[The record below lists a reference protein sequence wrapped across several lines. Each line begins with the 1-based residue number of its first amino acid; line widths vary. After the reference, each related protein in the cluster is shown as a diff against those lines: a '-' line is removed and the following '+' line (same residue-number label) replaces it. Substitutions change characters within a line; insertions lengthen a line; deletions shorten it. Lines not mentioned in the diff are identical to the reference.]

1 MGGGVGAA
9 AGAAPGR
16 ADGAHA
22 ALAGA
27 QGRGGRGRG
36 LEHHA
41 PRAGLDVQQH
51 LGTNIINQAINQS
64 INQSIIM
71 GLVRIITFVKHK
83 IISKPRL

>member
-51 LGTNIINQAINQS
+51 LGANKINQS
-64 INQSIIM
+64 INQYQSINHNGFGENNNI
-71 GLVRIITFVKHK
+71 RKT
-83 IISKPRL
+83 